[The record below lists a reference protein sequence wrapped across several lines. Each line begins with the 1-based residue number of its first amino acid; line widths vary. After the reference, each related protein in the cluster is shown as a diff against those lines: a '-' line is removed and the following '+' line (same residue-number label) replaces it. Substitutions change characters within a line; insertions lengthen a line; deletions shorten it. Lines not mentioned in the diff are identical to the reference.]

1 MGKAIGEILP
11 YAVAASISVSA
22 IVAIILMLVTPK
34 AKTNGTAFAAGYV
47 LGFALVG
54 TIVIVLAGGKDY
66 SSGSGPTQ
74 TVSIIK
80 LVLGLLLL
88 VAAVR
93 QWRGRPREGETP
105 KLPKWMGTIDSFTAG
120 KSLAIGVLLSAVNP
134 KNLAMSLAAGL
145 AIAQA
150 AIPTGQEVVVL
161 IIYIVIGAST
171 VLAPVVV
178 YFAMG
183 DRAAAILGGWRKWLE
198 ENNAV
203 VTALVLLV
211 LAAVLIGQGI
221 TGCRETIRLAASTP
235 AHGTRQS
242 RPQATE
248 TWCPR
253 REAAAARR
261 DCVPA
266 DDDPVRFWTHLATA
280 VARRIRVER
289 HPNDGP
295 GALDTPRPQQ
305 SRLAIHSQPARRP
318 LRGRPRRRHR
328 SSQAGAACV
337 TCPAEPRGDQRGC
350 PGNNRPSDGQRTAPH
365 SPGELVRPLSH

>member
-11 YAVAASISVSA
+11 YAVAASITVSA
-22 IVAIILMLVTPK
+22 IVGIILMLVTPK
-34 AKTNGTAFAAGYV
+34 AKTNGTAFAVGYV

-80 LVLGLLLL
+80 LLLGLLLV

-105 KLPKWMGTIDSFTAG
+105 TVPKWMCGIDSFTAG
-120 KSLAIGVLLSAVNP
+120 KSFGLGVLLSAVNP

-161 IIYIVIGAST
+161 IIYIVVGAST

-183 DRAAAILGGWRKWLE
+183 DRAAAILHGWRKWLE

-203 VTALVLLV
+203 VTAVVLIV
-211 LAAVLIGQGI
+211 LAAVLIGKGI
-221 TGCRETIRLAASTP
+221 TG
-235 AHGTRQS
+235 
-242 RPQATE
+242 
-248 TWCPR
+248 
-253 REAAAARR
+253 
-261 DCVPA
+261 
-266 DDDPVRFWTHLATA
+266 
-280 VARRIRVER
+280 
-289 HPNDGP
+289 
-295 GALDTPRPQQ
+295 
-305 SRLAIHSQPARRP
+305 
-318 LRGRPRRRHR
+318 
-328 SSQAGAACV
+328 
-337 TCPAEPRGDQRGC
+337 
-350 PGNNRPSDGQRTAPH
+350 
-365 SPGELVRPLSH
+365 LS

>member
-11 YAVAASISVSA
+11 YAVAASITVSA
-22 IVAIILMLVTPK
+22 IVGIILMLVTPK
-34 AKTNGTAFAAGYV
+34 AKTNGTAFAVGYV
-47 LGFALVG
+47 LRFALVG
-54 TIVIVLAGGKDY
+54 TIVIVLAGGEDY

-80 LVLGLLLL
+80 LLLGLLLL

-105 KLPKWMGTIDSFTAG
+105 KLPKWMGTIDSFRAG
-120 KSLAIGVLLSAVNP
+120 KSFGLGVLLSAVNP

-161 IIYIVIGAST
+161 IIYIVISAST

-178 YFAMG
+178 YFAMA

-203 VTALVLLV
+203 VTAVVLLV

-221 TGCRETIRLAASTP
+221 TG
-235 AHGTRQS
+235 
-242 RPQATE
+242 
-248 TWCPR
+248 
-253 REAAAARR
+253 
-261 DCVPA
+261 
-266 DDDPVRFWTHLATA
+266 
-280 VARRIRVER
+280 
-289 HPNDGP
+289 
-295 GALDTPRPQQ
+295 
-305 SRLAIHSQPARRP
+305 
-318 LRGRPRRRHR
+318 
-328 SSQAGAACV
+328 
-337 TCPAEPRGDQRGC
+337 
-350 PGNNRPSDGQRTAPH
+350 
-365 SPGELVRPLSH
+365 LS

>member
-11 YAVAASISVSA
+11 YAVAASITVSA
-22 IVAIILMLVTPK
+22 IIGIILMLVTPK
-34 AKTNGTAFAAGYV
+34 AKTNGTAFAVGYV

-80 LVLGLLLL
+80 LLLGLLLL

-93 QWRGRPREGETP
+93 QWRGRPREGATP
-105 KLPKWMGTIDSFTAG
+105 TMPKWMGRIDSFTAG
-120 KSLAIGVLLSAVNP
+120 KSFGLGVLLSAVNP
-134 KNLAMSLAAGL
+134 KNLAMSLATGL

-183 DRAAAILGGWRKWLE
+183 DRAAAILRGWRKWLE

-203 VTALVLLV
+203 VTAVVLLV
-211 LAAVLIGQGI
+211 LAAVLIGKGI
-221 TGCRETIRLAASTP
+221 
-235 AHGTRQS
+235 
-242 RPQATE
+242 
-248 TWCPR
+248 
-253 REAAAARR
+253 
-261 DCVPA
+261 
-266 DDDPVRFWTHLATA
+266 
-280 VARRIRVER
+280 
-289 HPNDGP
+289 
-295 GALDTPRPQQ
+295 
-305 SRLAIHSQPARRP
+305 
-318 LRGRPRRRHR
+318 
-328 SSQAGAACV
+328 AG
-337 TCPAEPRGDQRGC
+337 
-350 PGNNRPSDGQRTAPH
+350 
-365 SPGELVRPLSH
+365 LS